1 MRGDPDPPKPRIRCA
16 TTNGVLRAARKAQA
30 LDQVALRIHEGECV
44 SPVGLNGA
52 GKTSSFNAVSG
63 RVP

>member
-1 MRGDPDPPKPRIRCA
+1 VFDARPRTGCYAPR
-16 TTNGVLRAARKAQA
+16 AQA

-52 GKTSSFNAVSG
+52 GKTSSFNPVSG